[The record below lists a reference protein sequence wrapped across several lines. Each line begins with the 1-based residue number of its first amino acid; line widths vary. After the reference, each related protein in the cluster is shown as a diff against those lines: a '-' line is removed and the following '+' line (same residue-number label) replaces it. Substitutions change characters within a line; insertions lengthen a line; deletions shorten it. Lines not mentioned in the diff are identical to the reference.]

1 MTVLTMM
8 NDIILVTTLNKLPF
22 LVIKLH
28 VSSRATSCHLP
39 REVISENSV
48 EDIAETFGQL
58 KIADETFLSPDTAST
73 ASTYS
78 DNGAPATTNEPRE
91 KLSEFLLACK
101 LEPLGGKPWLSWS
114 DSSEKTRQR
123 QTKRATE
130 IVSVV
135 LKTVSSENAGS
146 LWQSL
151 TSSSAMS
158 KTLSGVDQ
166 LAHSDHLYLKALAEA
181 YHNAASWDTR
191 RQVLS
196 IMAGV
201 GNFNNI
207 AHYIPGLTRYRY
219 TVANLHRLQFG
230 RGAQLPLQ
238 PTTRI
243 RVNLSQLDHFLGF
256 ITSPHL
262 VQDLPFGQ
270 KYLKLS
276 TGDTIEV
283 PNVIRLMIPQ
293 RVVQQY
299 KHYCSET
306 NFKPFSDTTM
316 LRVLSECSAS
326 VRKSLQ
332 GLDYFAA
339 EGARAFDDL
348 TVLIRQVAGLGAGK
362 EWEERVTEALKADK
376 LYLKG
381 DYKVL
386 NELYEV
392 ATLFLIRIYLYQG
405 QKRAAF

>member
-1 MTVLTMM
+1 M
-8 NDIILVTTLNKLPF
+8 
-22 LVIKLH
+22 
-28 VSSRATSCHLP
+28 SSPERSD
-39 REVISENSV
+39 SEHSE
-48 EDIAETFGQL
+48 EDFAETFGQL
-58 KIADETFLSPDTAST
+58 KITDETFLSPDTAST

-78 DNGAPATTNEPRE
+78 DNGAPATTNVPRE
-91 KLSEFLLACK
+91 KLNEFLLECK
-101 LEPLGGKPWLSWS
+101 LEPLGKPWLSWT

-130 IVSVV
+130 IVSAV

-146 LWQSL
+146 LWLSL
-151 TSSSAMS
+151 ISSSAMS
-158 KTLSGVDQ
+158 KALSVDQ
-166 LAHSDHLYLKALAEA
+166 LPHSDHLYLKALAEA

-201 GNFNNI
+201 GNFNDI

-219 TVANLHRLQFG
+219 TVANLHGLQFG
-230 RGAQLPLQ
+230 RGSPVPLQ
-238 PTTRI
+238 TTTRI

-283 PNVIRLMIPQ
+283 PNVIRSMIPQ

-299 KHYCSET
+299 KQYCAET

-339 EGARAFDDL
+339 EGSRAFDDL
-348 TVLIRQVAGLGAGK
+348 TVIIRQVAGLGTGK
-362 EWEERVTEALKADK
+362 DWEERVTEALKVDK

-381 DYKVL
+381 DY
-386 NELYEV
+386 
-392 ATLFLIRIYLYQG
+392 
-405 QKRAAF
+405 